1 MLVRVFFKDE
11 RDEETNET
19 TGSREQG
26 GLCGCG
32 VGVKRI
38 VTHSNATFILSVACV
53 EIKAGMTKK

>member
-1 MLVRVFFKDE
+1 MLVRVFLKDE

-32 VGVKRI
+32 VGVNVKLI
-38 VTHSNATFILSVACV
+38 VTHSNSSKLIV
-53 EIKAGMTKK
+53 EAE